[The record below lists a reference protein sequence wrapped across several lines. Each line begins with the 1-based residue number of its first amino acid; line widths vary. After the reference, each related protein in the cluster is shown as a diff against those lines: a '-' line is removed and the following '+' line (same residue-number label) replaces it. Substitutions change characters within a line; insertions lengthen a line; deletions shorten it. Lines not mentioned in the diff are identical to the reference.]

1 MDKNKI
7 ISRYQLTLDVIDEL
21 QLKNKPVVLHKG
33 EIFIGYG
40 EKTKKIGILLRGLLY
55 ATYMTDS
62 GTEWISR
69 FFYPPNNFIVSNH
82 DSFYFGRNSTESIR
96 VYEDSE
102 LIYIEKEEFKNLLDN
117 NRHFERTV
125 RILAEES
132 YIQAMDRVHS
142 FQSLNA
148 EQRIRKFFAE
158 NPELGRKLQRQH
170 IASYLGIH
178 RNILTR
184 FLYKI

>member
-1 MDKNKI
+1 MDQNKV
-7 ISRYQLTLDVIDEL
+7 ISRYQLTLEVIDEL
-21 QLKNKPVVLHKG
+21 QLKNKPVTLRKG
-33 EIFIGYG
+33 ETFIGYG
-40 EKTKKIGILLRGLLY
+40 EKTKRIGILLNGLLY
-55 ATYMTDS
+55 ASYMTDS
-62 GTEWISR
+62 GNEWISR

-82 DSFYFGRNSTESIR
+82 DSFYFGRNSSECIR

-102 LIYIEKEEFKNLLDN
+102 LVYIEKDEFKNLLDN
-117 NRHFERTV
+117 NRRFERTV

-132 YIQAMDRVHS
+132 YIQAMARIHS

-158 NPELGRKLQRQH
+158 NPELGNKLKRQH

>member
-1 MDKNKI
+1 MDKKKVK
-7 ISRYQLTLDVIDEL
+7 SRYNLTLEVIEEL
-21 QLKNKPVVLHKG
+21 NLKNKPILLKKG
-33 EIFIGYG
+33 ESFIDYG
-40 EKTKKIGILLRGLLY
+40 EKTKRIGILLSGLLY
-55 ATYMTDS
+55 ASYLSDS
-62 GTEWISR
+62 GSEWISR
-69 FFYPPNNFIVSNH
+69 FFFPPNNFIVSNH
-82 DSFYFGRNSTESIR
+82 EGFYLGKNSTESIKA
-96 VYEDSE
+96 YEDSK

-117 NRHFERTV
+117 NRRFERTV

-132 YIQAMDRVHS
+132 YIQSMARVHS

-148 EQRIRKFFAE
+148 EKRIRKFFTE
-158 NPELGRKLQRQH
+158 NPELGKKLQRQH

>member
-7 ISRYQLTLDVIDEL
+7 VSRYQLTLDLLDEL
-21 QLKNKPVVLHKG
+21 NLAQPAELKKG
-33 EIFIGYG
+33 DSFIGYG
-40 EKTKKIGILLRGLLY
+40 EKTKRIGILLNGLLY
-55 ATYMTDS
+55 ATYLSDA
-62 GTEWISR
+62 GVEWISR
-69 FFYPPNNFIVSNH
+69 FFFPPENFIVSNH
-82 DSFYFGRNSTESIR
+82 EGFYFGKNSTEAIR
-96 VYEDSE
+96 AYEDSK
-102 LIYIEKEEFKNLLDN
+102 LIYIEKEAFKNLLDT
-117 NRHFERTV
+117 NRRFERTV

-132 YIQAMDRVHS
+132 YIHAMERIHT

-148 EQRIRKFFAE
+148 EERIRKFFAE
-158 NPELGRKLQRQH
+158 NPELGKKLQRQH

>member
-1 MDKNKI
+1 MDRNKV
-7 ISRYQLTLDVIDEL
+7 ISRYNLTLEVIDQL
-21 QLKNKPVVLHKG
+21 NLKNKPVPLLKG
-33 EIFIGYG
+33 ESFIGYG
-40 EKTKKIGILLRGLLY
+40 EKIKRIGILLHGLLY
-55 ATYMTDS
+55 ATYISDE

-82 DSFYFGRNSTESIR
+82 EGFYFGKNSTESIKA
-96 VYEDSE
+96 YEDSK
-102 LIYIEKEEFKNLLDN
+102 IIMIEKEEFKYLLDN
-117 NRHFERTV
+117 NRRFERTV

-132 YIQAMDRVHS
+132 YIQAMSRVHS

-148 EQRIRKFFAE
+148 EQRIRKFFTE
-158 NPELGRKLQRQH
+158 NPELGKKLQRQH